1 MLCTNYDGA
10 TMMDKRGVD
19 LLGLPPLRGN
29 PFDLRPIESGRAE
42 DIVGR
47 DLLLAKWREHII
59 SKSPRMTILVGE
71 RGSGRTSLI
80 RALASQTRKSYIGQH
95 WPDGDPVNSVIHE
108 LTIHFGDFNPP
119 KTTQLMIDRLVGN
132 LEQESD
138 SLPLIAFD
146 YPPEVDVSS
155 FVDLISP
162 VLQRLR
168 AFVVVVLTPSQ
179 LSNMNEETLMMF
191 DNPEFLEGLTTIQIQ
206 QLSDKL
212 VSRRAKER
220 WKINHRLLEAIRDI
234 TGGTPRDVIRLLRD
248 LTDERRDVGS
258 HGTLER
264 VMGWEGDI
272 SSPQFASESTMQ
284 HKSDVVEEVQ
294 ESEFV
299 METLVDDREAPSE
312 SINFSETEIVVD
324 EEIDVLQK
332 VEFSEEIQGQ
342 EILEEISEDPD
353 DLWDEED
360 DLDEQIR
367 ESSPSPEKQGTLEDF
382 VYEPGTEPPML
393 ETGFGFNRLAARSRN
408 APPKPE
414 TPDGT
419 EIIDASSFQSN
430 APGMTRQ
437 YPSPGPVDNYEE
449 NIVKDSSAPI
459 DTAINS
465 NSESG
470 VISTDSAYWSVE
482 ESSESSLPDFSRDII
497 PEPPKTVFGIEDAPV
512 DEFIIEDEMPEPF
525 LPPSPPKISISNK
538 WDEDNPLDESK
549 LASLNEAE
557 AMILEASSARE
568 ISPSDAELQARL
580 EVGRPR
586 LSQIYN
592 ELFRSG
598 LLSVRKQ
605 GRKRLFKISEAAA
618 IHFGGA

>member
-1 MLCTNYDGA
+1 M
-10 TMMDKRGVD
+10 
-19 LLGLPPLRGN
+19 
-29 PFDLRPIESGRAE
+29 
-42 DIVGR
+42 
-47 DLLLAKWREHII
+47 
-59 SKSPRMTILVGE
+59 
-71 RGSGRTSLI
+71 
-80 RALASQTRKSYIGQH
+80 
-95 WPDGDPVNSVIHE
+95 
-108 LTIHFGDFNPP
+108 
-119 KTTQLMIDRLVGN
+119 
-132 LEQESD
+132 
-138 SLPLIAFD
+138 
-146 YPPEVDVSS
+146 
-155 FVDLISP
+155 
-162 VLQRLR
+162 
-168 AFVVVVLTPSQ
+168 
-179 LSNMNEETLMMF
+179 
-191 DNPEFLEGLTTIQIQ
+191 
-206 QLSDKL
+206 
-212 VSRRAKER
+212 
-220 WKINHRLLEAIRDI
+220 
-234 TGGTPRDVIRLLRD
+234 
-248 LTDERRDVGS
+248 
-258 HGTLER
+258 
-264 VMGWEGDI
+264 
-272 SSPQFASESTMQ
+272 
-284 HKSDVVEEVQ
+284 
-294 ESEFV
+294 
-299 METLVDDREAPSE
+299 
-312 SINFSETEIVVD
+312 
-324 EEIDVLQK
+324 QK

-419 EIIDASSFQSN
+419 EIIDASSFQNN

-449 NIVKDSSAPI
+449 NIIKDSSAPI
-459 DTAINS
+459 DTAISS

-497 PEPPKTVFGIEDAPV
+497 PEPPKTVFGIGDAPV

-605 GRKRLFKISEAAA
+605 GRKRLFKISEAAS
-618 IHFGGA
+618 IHFGGV

>member
-1 MLCTNYDGA
+1 MLCTNYCGVA
-10 TMMDKRGVD
+10 TMDRRGID

-95 WPDGDPVNSVIHE
+95 WPEEDPVNSVIHE

-119 KTTQLMIDRLVGN
+119 KTTQLMIDRLVKN

-138 SLPLIAFD
+138 SLPLVAFD
-146 YPPEVDVSS
+146 YPPEVDVSL

-179 LSNMNEETLMMF
+179 LSNMKEETLLMF
-191 DNPEFLEGLTTIQIQ
+191 DNPEFLDGLTTIQIQ

-220 WKINHRLLEAIRDI
+220 WKINTRLLEAIRDI

-264 VMGWEGDI
+264 VMGWGMNTD
-272 SSPQFASESTMQ
+272 SSELARESTMERT
-284 HKSDVVEEVQ
+284 SDVIEKTPEP
-294 ESEFV
+294 EFE
-299 METLVDDREAPSE
+299 METVVDEREAPSE
-312 SINFSETEIVVD
+312 IPEDSGTETLV
-324 EEIDVLQK
+324 EEEVIDWQ
-332 VEFSEEIQGQ
+332 EGESSEEIWEQ
-342 EILEEISEDPD
+342 ELPGEISEDPE
-353 DLWDEED
+353 DLWDED
-360 DLDEQIR
+360 DAPNEQIQ
-367 ESSPSPEKQGTLEDF
+367 ENIPSPEKQGTLEDF

-419 EIIDASSFQSN
+419 EIIDASSFHNN
-430 APGMTRQ
+430 APSSREQ
-437 YPSPGPVDNYEE
+437 HPSPEPVNNYEE
-449 NIVKDSSAPI
+449 NIVKDLPAPI
-459 DTAINS
+459 DNTINS

-470 VISTDSAYWSVE
+470 VISTESAYWSVE
-482 ESSESSLPDFSRDII
+482 ESSESSLPDFSRNVI
-497 PEPPKTVFGIEDAPV
+497 PESPKTVFGIEEAPV
-512 DEFIIEDEMPEPF
+512 DEPMREEEIPEPF
-525 LPPSPPKISISNK
+525 IPPNPPKILISNK

-592 ELFRSG
+592 ELFRTG

-605 GRKRLFKISEAAA
+605 GRKRLFKISDAAA